1 MEKTKFMITA
11 RDLQTL
17 QTSGKYPCAVC
28 RKGNGK
34 SSIFCSACLF
44 WVHKKCSDVPGKL
57 VEDPDFRCKRC
68 LGTAQAIDGRLCTEV
83 QLDAVDNFVYPDD
96 CICPGGGF
104 ELATIKRCHS
114 ALGRLENSC
123 PCLLVKQFL

>member
-1 MEKTKFMITA
+1 MQYAGKATERAQSSVVHVCFGFTKSVLMS
-11 RDLQTL
+11 Q
-17 QTSGKYPCAVC
+17 V
-28 RKGNGK
+28 
-34 SSIFCSACLF
+34 
-44 WVHKKCSDVPGKL
+44 
-57 VEDPDFRCKRC
+57 DPDFRCKRC

-83 QLDAVDNFVYPDD
+83 QLDAVDNFVYLDD